1 MKFKVGCVP
10 PGRDRIGRLHDR
22 LTGRGNVESL
32 SNWVEPAESDD
43 NFDDNRDDSC
53 CLHDTNYRPE
63 NGPELP
69 VQGLCPFLAVW
80 GSGVRIPLAPQ
91 RKTRD
96 HTVSGFLLDG
106 RCGGC
111 LTTF

>member
-22 LTGRGNVESL
+22 LTGRGYVESL

-53 CLHDTNYRPE
+53 CLHDTNYRPKMAL
-63 NGPELP
+63 NCLFRGCARSW
-69 VQGLCPFLAVW
+69 QGGGQGFESPQLHREKPATTRSRVFCWV
-80 GSGVRIPLAPQ
+80 GVVVA
-91 RKTRD
+91 D
-96 HTVSGFLLDG
+96 
-106 RCGGC
+106 
-111 LTTF
+111 